1 METKKL
7 RIFCSFL
14 FSFFTGLNNPSIT
27 NGCVDQQ
34 QQRLGPTGS
43 VQQGLVPSGNGSLQR
58 PNGGHNLQL
67 HAINSTV
74 GTHVWELTSKKKL
87 MSQSLSLSE
96 KSCQPWSKR
105 PLLRTKDFFA
115 LEVDLRLWRNVLIS
129 LFLYIIMKN
138 WIFQLFLLSC
148 WKPRIPDGFW
158 FLCYLLQVHVTKS
171 RFYYQI
177 EINMWHY
184 KEYSPSSYMWK
195 KKLWR
200 IKKHW
205 KIRQIASFI
214 S

>member
-1 METKKL
+1 MVVL
-7 RIFCSFL
+7 I
-14 FSFFTGLNNPSIT
+14 NN
-27 NGCVDQQ
+27 NKDLDQQ
-34 QQRLGPTGS
+34 DQYSRAWFLVAMVAFKGLMEATIS
-43 VQQGLVPSGNGSLQR
+43 NFTLSIVQL
-58 PNGGHNLQL
+58 
-67 HAINSTV
+67 
-74 GTHVWELTSKKKL
+74 ELTYESLLPKKL

-158 FLCYLLQVHVTKS
+158 FLCYLLQVHVLRKTKS

-205 KIRQIASFI
+205 KIRQIASFR